1 MTTTTRKVSAV
12 ATARRLAR
20 SVDKL
25 ARLNAIIS
33 RAKVEADLIKD
44 NLKASGLDVVVGM
57 HHKAVI
63 VTTEVASL
71 DGQMVRKLLTA
82 EQVTACTR
90 VGMRQ
95 SISLYDL

>member
-1 MTTTTRKVSAV
+1 MTTITRKVSTI

-25 ARLNAIIS
+25 ARLNAIIN

-44 NLKASGLDVVVGM
+44 NLKASGLDVVEGM

-71 DGQMVRKLLTA
+71 DTQKVRKLLTA
-82 EQVTACTR
+82 EQITECTR

-95 SISLYDL
+95 TISLYDL